1 MSADNYVVVKKFRY
15 KDFRWA
21 MFFASDKRND
31 RKARWHKGFKTPK
44 EAAEDANKQV
54 DYIEHGIVFD
64 DGCLSE
70 F

>member
-1 MSADNYVVVKKFRY
+1 
-15 KDFRWA
+15 

-54 DYIEHGIVFD
+54 DYIEYGIVFD